1 MIRKIAN
8 LWPSLRQVIYTVL
21 AAILGLLVMF
31 GWVSADQQLGILTQA
46 GTLLGAIGF
55 IMAAFYTPGGPKVI
69 GDNTDTPVE
78 YNVTTTTST
87 PSITIH
93 APSVEQITSTV
104 GPTIAELRARLEQ
117 SLARRSDG

>member
-1 MIRKIAN
+1 MIQKIATA
-8 LWPSLRQVIYTVL
+8 WPSLRQVIYTVL
-21 AAILGLLVMF
+21 AAILGLLVLA
-31 GWVSADQQLGILTQA
+31 GWVTADQQTGILTQVGA
-46 GTLLGAIGF
+46 LLGAIGF

-69 GDNTDTPVE
+69 GDKTDTPVE

-104 GPTIAELRARLEQ
+104 GLTIAELRARLEQ